1 MHQADRESRAAEPER
16 PVEAAAPRMAT
27 GYHPGL
33 DGLRAVA
40 VLAVMAFHIGW
51 LPGGAVGVDIFF
63 TLSGYLITGLLYT
76 EYRATGRM
84 ALKGFFVRRGTR
96 LLPALL
102 LISIVWYVIAVVLS
116 PANTAKVTRTVFAV
130 ITYTTNWLMI
140 AGQPLEI
147 FFGHTWSLAIE
158 EQFYILW
165 PAVLWIVL
173 ARTRT
178 DRGALWALAGLTA
191 LATVWRAA
199 AFVLGTAPEVLY
211 YRSDIRAEALLVGAA
226 LSVLLHTGLVP
237 VIRRGLLVLAP
248 AGVVILGVV
257 MAAVSPWG
265 PVWYTGL
272 GLAVSLSVAAIL
284 TCVVLTPSSRLAR
297 LLSRPR
303 LVLIGQISYGLYL
316 WHNPIF
322 ISCRIWLP
330 DATFPFHVS
339 HGIIGTA
346 LTFACAGASYR
357 WLERPC
363 REAGRRI
370 TSASR
375 ARSRPATRAEAS
387 GVGS

>member
-1 MHQADRESRAAEPER
+1 MDQTDPESRAAESGR
-16 PVEAAAPRMAT
+16 PAEAAAPRMAT

-33 DGLRAVA
+33 DGLRGVA

-63 TLSGYLITGLLYT
+63 TLSGFLITGLLYT
-76 EYRATGRM
+76 EYRATGTM

-102 LISIVWYVIAVVLS
+102 LVSIVWYVIAVVVS
-116 PANTAKVTRTVFAV
+116 PSNTAKITRTVLAV
-130 ITYTTNWLMI
+130 VTYTSNWLMA
-140 AGQPLEI
+140 AGQLLSI

-165 PAVLWIVL
+165 PPVLWIVL

-178 DRGALWALAGLTA
+178 DRGALWAVATLAA
-191 LATVWRAA
+191 LASVWRAVA
-199 AFVLGTAPEVLY
+199 LALGTAPEVLY

-226 LSVLLHTGLVP
+226 LSVLVHTGLSP
-237 VIRRGLLVLAP
+237 VIRRGLLALAP
-248 AGVVILGVV
+248 AGVVILGFVL
-257 MAAVSPWG
+257 AAVSPWG
-265 PVWYTGL
+265 RVWYVGL
-272 GLAVSLSVAAIL
+272 GLVVSLSVAAVL

-297 LLSRPR
+297 LLSQPH

-316 WHNPIF
+316 WHFPIF
-322 ISCRIWLP
+322 ISCRMWLP
-330 DATFPFHVS
+330 DATYPFHVS

-346 LTFACAGASYR
+346 LTFACAWASYR

-375 ARSRPATRAEAS
+375 AKSRSATPAEAS
-387 GVGS
+387 GVAS